1 MKVPLIGLILCTLTG
16 CAYLGPKDYSQYVD
30 TAKSLS
36 KDNTMA
42 QTACWSAVAEI
53 AKGGDNS
60 AKVGAIALAEKCK
73 NEPTKVEAPKKGW
86 LGF

>member
-1 MKVPLIGLILCTLTG
+1 MKVPLVGLILCLLSG
-16 CAYLGPKDYSQYVD
+16 CAMMAPKDYSQYVD

-53 AKGGDNS
+53 AKSGDNS

-73 NEPTKVEAPKKGW
+73 NEPIKIEAPKKGW